1 MIRKLIISCFVVFIA
16 GFSFAAP
23 KEVYYIV
30 AHGGITN
37 PFWQRT
43 LKGAEN
49 AGKELG
55 VEVHFLAPQ
64 ANTIVYYNAWDDDV
78 HPRFNVTSYRRL
90 GRNLQVE

>member
-64 ANTIVYYNAWDDDV
+64 AKY
-78 HPRFNVTSYRRL
+78 HRLLQRL
-90 GRNLQVE
+90 G